1 MKEKLLTGLKWFYKS
16 FIWLFIVLLA
26 LDIATKQIIM
36 NSGVTPP
43 GLVADWKFV
52 HISYVL
58 NPNAAFGLGANDPN
72 VSRIVYL
79 VVASLITLGVV
90 FYLIYKRKTTKLY
103 VRACLVLV
111 VTGAIGNMIDRIFY
125 SSTNYCVVDWID
137 FYWFWQF
144 NFNIA
149 DCCVVIAAFMLAIY
163 VIVQEVKDYKSK
175 PKVKVVQTKVLS
187 KTERREKRRN
197 RIGKYMKYIVS
208 FKENGER
215 LDKAVAL
222 LNNELSRSFITKLLK
237 DGKILVNGKVEKPS
251 FKVKENDE
259 IFLEEIEDVKA
270 DIKEEDIPLDV
281 VYEDDDILIINKPQG
296 MVVHPA
302 NGHYSGTLVNALM
315 FQEDSLSSINGV
327 IRPGIVHRIDKD
339 TSGLLCVAKNDN
351 AHHFLAEQLKD
362 HTMAREYMALVRGVI
377 KENSGTVEMP
387 IGRDKK
393 DRQKMA
399 VTKEGKPAI
408 THFVVVKRF
417 KDHTLVKCQLVSGR
431 THQIRVHM
439 SAIGYPV
446 EGDPLYAGKNFDK
459 LYKNGQLLV
468 AYKLKLIHPTTKKE
482 MVFNIDLPDYFQKVL
497 ESLR

>member
-1 MKEKLLTGLKWFYKS
+1 
-16 FIWLFIVLLA
+16 
-26 LDIATKQIIM
+26 
-36 NSGVTPP
+36 
-43 GLVADWKFV
+43 
-52 HISYVL
+52 
-58 NPNAAFGLGANDPN
+58 
-72 VSRIVYL
+72 
-79 VVASLITLGVV
+79 
-90 FYLIYKRKTTKLY
+90 
-103 VRACLVLV
+103 
-111 VTGAIGNMIDRIFY
+111 MI
-125 SSTNYCVVDWID
+125 
-137 FYWFWQF
+137 
-144 NFNIA
+144 
-149 DCCVVIAAFMLAIY
+149 
-163 VIVQEVKDYKSK
+163 
-175 PKVKVVQTKVLS
+175 
-187 KTERREKRRN
+187 
-197 RIGKYMKYIVS
+197 YIVS
-208 FKENGER
+208 FKESGER
-215 LDKAVAL
+215 FDKAVSL
-222 LNNELSRSFITKLLK
+222 LNSELSRSYITKLIEE
-237 DGKILVNGKVEKPS
+237 GKILLNGKQEKPS
-251 FKVKENDE
+251 LKVKENDE
-259 IFLEEIEDVKA
+259 IFIEELVDQKS

-315 FQEDSLSSINGV
+315 FMEDSLSSINGV

-408 THFVVVKRF
+408 THFVVVERF

-446 EGDPLYAGKNFDK
+446 EGDPLYAGKNYDK

-482 MVFNIDLPDYFQKVL
+482 MVFNIDLPDYFKKVL

>member
-1 MKEKLLTGLKWFYKS
+1 MKY
-16 FIWLFIVLLA
+16 
-26 LDIATKQIIM
+26 
-36 NSGVTPP
+36 
-43 GLVADWKFV
+43 
-52 HISYVL
+52 
-58 NPNAAFGLGANDPN
+58 
-72 VSRIVYL
+72 
-79 VVASLITLGVV
+79 
-90 FYLIYKRKTTKLY
+90 
-103 VRACLVLV
+103 V
-111 VTGAIGNMIDRIFY
+111 VT
-125 SSTNYCVVDWID
+125 
-137 FYWFWQF
+137 
-144 NFNIA
+144 
-149 DCCVVIAAFMLAIY
+149 
-163 VIVQEVKDYKSK
+163 
-175 PKVKVVQTKVLS
+175 
-187 KTERREKRRN
+187 
-197 RIGKYMKYIVS
+197 

-222 LNNELSRSFITKLLK
+222 LNSELSRSFITKLID
-237 DGKILVNGKVEKPS
+237 DGKITINGKVEKPS
-251 FKVKENDE
+251 FKVKEDDV
-259 IFLEEIEDVKA
+259 IVIEEIVNEKS

-315 FQEDSLSSINGV
+315 FMEDSLSSINGV

-362 HTMAREYMALVRGVI
+362 HTMAREYMTLVRGVI
-377 KENSGTVEMP
+377 KENSGTIEMP
-387 IGRDKK
+387 IGRDKNN
-393 DRQKMA
+393 RQKMA
-399 VTKEGKPAI
+399 VTKDGKPAV
-408 THFVVVKRF
+408 THFVVAERF

-446 EGDPLYAGKNFDK
+446 EGDPLYAGKNYDK
-459 LYKNGQLLV
+459 LYKDGQLLV